1 MKKSLTVLV
10 AACLFSVTGAF
21 AQEAEI
27 SDMIKGQL
35 GLSSQDK
42 GAEMKK
48 CPEGAMLMAG
58 YMCQKDK
65 PDSGCSHE
73 EGFYDHRSVN
83 AEKCFSCQSGTT
95 WNQAEFACLKK

>member
-1 MKKSLTVLV
+1 MKKSLTILA

-27 SDMIKGQL
+27 SDMIEDHL

-48 CPEGAMLMAG
+48 CPEGAMPMAG

-65 PDSGCSHE
+65 PVTGC
-73 EGFYDHRSVN
+73 
-83 AEKCFSCQSGTT
+83 
-95 WNQAEFACLKK
+95 